1 MSAFI
6 YDKVEAAEEKNVIFF
21 YNRLLYVIISRVGY
35 LF

>member
-6 YDKVEAAEEKNVIFF
+6 YDKVEVAEEKNVIFF
-21 YNRLLYVIISRVGY
+21 YNRFLYVIISCVGY